1 MTKGSTHH
9 RGGRCPILLF
19 LIKSALVAISP
30 ELDAGDPRRRP
41 PHLLTDCIE
50 GYVRAALDD
59 QLVVDVPADKAV
71 RERTHSIGEDV
82 SGDGLYDV
90 LDEFWAVTLDAGP
103 VLRGV
108 DPHVSDA
115 LAAESILAD
124 PGLHVG
130 QLSAGGESDE

>member
-9 RGGRCPILLF
+9 CGGRCPILLF
-19 LIKSALVAISP
+19 LIKIAFVPVCP
-30 ELDAGDPRRRP
+30 ELYAGDPRRRP
-41 PHLLTDCIE
+41 SHLLTDCIE

-71 RERTHSIGEDV
+71 RERTHSVGEDV

-124 PGLHVG
+124 PGLYVG
-130 QLSAGGESDE
+130 QLPARRERDE

>member
-1 MTKGSTHH
+1 MGSTHH
-9 RGGRCPILLF
+9 CGGRCPILLF
-19 LIKSALVAISP
+19 LIKIAFVPVCP
-30 ELDAGDPRRRP
+30 ELDAGDPRRRSL
-41 PHLLTDCIE
+41 HLLTDCIE

-71 RERTHSIGEDV
+71 RERTHSVGEDV
-82 SGDGLYDV
+82 SGDCLYDV

-124 PGLHVG
+124 PGLYVG
-130 QLSAGGESDE
+130 QLPARRERDE

>member
-9 RGGRCPILLF
+9 CGGRCPILLF
-19 LIKSALVAISP
+19 LIKIAFVPVCP
-30 ELDAGDPRRRP
+30 ELYAGDPRRRP
-41 PHLLTDCIE
+41 SHLLTDCIE

-59 QLVVDVPADKAV
+59 QLVVDVPDDLTV
-71 RERTHSIGEDV
+71 RERPHGVGQNVTTY
-82 SGDGLYDV
+82 GLNDV
-90 LDEFWAVTLDAGP
+90 LDEFWAVTFDAGP

-124 PGLHVG
+124 PGLYVG
-130 QLSAGGESDE
+130 QLPARRERDE

>member
-19 LIKSALVAISP
+19 LIKIAFVPVCP
-30 ELDAGDPRRRP
+30 ELDAGDPRRCP
-41 PHLLTDCIE
+41 PHLLTDCVKRD
-50 GYVRAALDD
+50 VRAALDD

-90 LDEFWAVTLDAGP
+90 FDELWAVTLNPRP
-103 VLRGV
+103 VFRGV
-108 DPHVSDA
+108 DPHVCNA
-115 LAAESILAD
+115 LAAESVLAD
-124 PGLHVG
+124 TGLHVG
-130 QLSAGGESDE
+130 